1 MATHLNPTSIQLS
14 DVYGGREHVKDLAGW
29 EGDTTFNAND
39 MDPSIGEDDY
49 KADLDSVNIIG
60 RMEKG
65 QTYSQASVSYYRDVN
80 KDSTTREKEFVK
92 NKDWDEVKKTIYDS
106 LVPKEAQKAF
116 GEDGTRKYIAES
128 YKDVSNFLNR
138 IESATGK

>member
-1 MATHLNPTSIQLS
+1 MTS
-14 DVYGGREHVKDLAGW
+14 
-29 EGDTTFNAND
+29 T
-39 MDPSIGEDDY
+39 
-49 KADLDSVNIIG
+49 
-60 RMEKG
+60 
-65 QTYSQASVSYYRDVN
+65 SYYRDVN

-116 GEDGTRKYIAES
+116 GEDGTRKYISES
-128 YKDVSNFLNR
+128 YKDISIFLNR

>member
-1 MATHLNPTSIQLS
+1 MATHLNPTSLQLS
-14 DVYGGREHVKDLAGW
+14 DINGGRENIKDLAGW
-29 EGDTTFNAND
+29 EGDTTYNAND
-39 MDPSIGEDDY
+39 MSPSIGEDDY

-65 QTYSQASVSYYRDVN
+65 QTYSQASASYYRDVN

-116 GEDGTRKYIAES
+116 GEDGTRKYISES
-128 YKDVSNFLNR
+128 YKDVSKFLNR